1 MTAQHAGD
9 GYDDSGNARPS
20 PDEVLDAMENGT
32 LRRNTGRDGNTTAF
46 NKGRVRVRINN
57 NDPTRSTCW
66 YN

>member
-32 LRRNTGRDGNTTAF
+32 VRRNTGRDGNTSTFA
-46 NKGRVRVRINN
+46 VS
-57 NDPTRSTCW
+57 RSFVTI
-66 YN
+66 